1 MVDLHGNVSSGASKV
16 GHLVLYGAHGFAP
29 DVPTSVYDA
38 LFSVANVAMT
48 METNL
53 NMNNKNLINTNRLIA
68 DEITASSISTKQ
80 IQGTLTVPDLVVSKI
95 TGTAPAITNTHFQ
108 QCHCAFSSFMAP
120 GKNSSNVTKNFNFS
134 GSETYLNPL
143 RVYIKK
149 LYISKHLIIP
159 NPVSITLTTPFGRD
173 KKFNSY
179 NPRNDTFDGN
189 SNEFHLMG
197 LTLQASAVNGTHPNS
212 TLSALLLGYIIV

>member
-95 TGTAPAITNTHFQ
+95 TGTAPAITTLTSNNVTAPFFIYGAWKKQQ
-108 QCHCAFSSFMAP
+108 QC
-120 GKNSSNVTKNFNFS
+120 
-134 GSETYLNPL
+134 Y
-143 RVYIKK
+143 KK
-149 LYISKHLIIP
+149 L
-159 NPVSITLTTPFGRD
+159 
-173 KKFNSY
+173 
-179 NPRNDTFDGN
+179 
-189 SNEFHLMG
+189 
-197 LTLQASAVNGTHPNS
+197 
-212 TLSALLLGYIIV
+212 